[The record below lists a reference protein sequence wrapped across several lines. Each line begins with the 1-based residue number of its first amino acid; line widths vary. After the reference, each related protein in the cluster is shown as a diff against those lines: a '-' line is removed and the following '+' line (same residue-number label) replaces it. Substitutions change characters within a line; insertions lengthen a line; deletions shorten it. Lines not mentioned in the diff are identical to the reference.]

1 MPTCRHVGE
10 IRAVDPPENPTA
22 CPECLREGNRHWV
35 QLRQCLVC
43 GHVGCC
49 DSSALR
55 HASGHFTAT
64 SHPVMG
70 TLEPGQDWRWCFVD
84 EILLDR

>member
-1 MPTCRHVGE
+1 MPSCVHVGQ
-10 IRAVDPPENPTA
+10 IHAVASPEDPTV
-22 CPECLREGNRHWV
+22 CPECLQEGNRHWV

-49 DSSALR
+49 DSSPLR
-55 HASGHFTAT
+55 HASGHFTTT
-64 SHPVMG
+64 SHPVMA
-70 TLEPGQDWRWCFVD
+70 TLEPGQDWRWCFID

>member
-1 MPTCRHVGE
+1 
-10 IRAVDPPENPTA
+10 
-22 CPECLREGNRHWV
+22 V
-35 QLRQCLVC
+35 QLRQCLIC

-49 DSSALR
+49 DSSPLR
-55 HASGHFTAT
+55 HANGHFTTT
-64 SHPVMG
+64 SHPVIA